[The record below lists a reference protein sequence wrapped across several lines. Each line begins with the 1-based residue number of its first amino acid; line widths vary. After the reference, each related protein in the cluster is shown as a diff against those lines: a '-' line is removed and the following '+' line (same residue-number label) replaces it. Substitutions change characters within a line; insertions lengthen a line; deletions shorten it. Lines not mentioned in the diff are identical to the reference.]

1 MIKSIFILFLA
12 LVSLMAS
19 VEAQS
24 VLSKKPTAV
33 IGVLAFRSKA
43 ETLQEWQ
50 PLADYL
56 NRQISTHSFTI
67 RPLSYAEFNDAA
79 KANELDFMFTN
90 PEHYIYLSTKYDATR
105 IATLIRAN
113 IGGKE
118 LAEFGGVI
126 IARSN
131 RSDLK
136 ELNDIKGKKV
146 AAVDQLSLGGYLAQL
161 KLLDDNGINIINEST
176 ISFVDMPHDKVVY
189 SVEKG
194 ASDIGF
200 IRTGVLEKMAKEG
213 KIKRED
219 FKIIHPVDNFPLAL
233 STTLYPEWPFASTK
247 KTNHTLANKVVVAL
261 LKLPYGSDITKKAGY
276 YGWSIPLSYEGIR
289 TMMQEL
295 RVKPYDTLPRFSLH
309 DVITRYGLYI
319 ILSLSMVIILLI
331 FLVGKMR
338 QLTNR
343 LHFKSVSLENQVQLV
358 QAHEKSL
365 RRAAGVFHNSR
376 EGIVITDTKKYIIEV
391 NEAFCEVT
399 GYAREEVIGQKP
411 VLLRSGIHEKEFYN
425 KLDEAIRV
433 NASWRGEIWNKKKSG
448 ELYAEFLRI
457 DAIRDKDGNVEN
469 YIGIFSDI
477 TEHKIRQEQLHHMAN
492 YDPLTNLPNRH
503 LFLTLAE
510 QILSFSKRNKTKAVI
525 SFLDL
530 DGFKN
535 INDTHGHDAG
545 DNLLRQVSHRLEK
558 ELRQS
563 DAIARIGGDEF
574 VIIFS
579 DIASI
584 KDVHPLFERILKA
597 LQEPFSVNGKLMSI
611 GVSIGAAFYP
621 DHGDEIEILVR
632 HADAAMYRS
641 KENGRNQITYFDQ
654 EKMGSE
660 MV

>member
-12 LVSLMAS
+12 LISLMAS

-24 VLSKKPTAV
+24 VVSEKPTAV

-56 NRQISTHSFTI
+56 NTQISTHSFTI

-105 IATLIRAN
+105 IATLIRTN

-118 LAEFGGVI
+118 LTEFGGVI
-126 IARSN
+126 ISRSN
-131 RSDLK
+131 RSDIK
-136 ELNDIKGKKV
+136 NLNDIKGKRV
-146 AAVDQLSLGGYLAQL
+146 AAVDELSLGGYLAQR
-161 KLLDDNGINIINEST
+161 KLFEENGINIADQSS

-233 STTLYPEWPFASTK
+233 STALYPEWPFASTK

-295 RVKPYDTLPRFSLH
+295 RVKPYDALPRFSLH
-309 DVITRYGLYI
+309 DVITRYGLHI

-425 KLDEAIRV
+425 KLDQAIRV

-621 DHGDEIEILVR
+621 DHGEEIEILVR